1 MDAENA
7 FGGADVDP
15 GDCVEDGEGI
25 EDVVVVPLLGRG
37 SLRSAGG
44 TRRWDVHLP
53 WRGMIEEFGNGQLLR
68 Y

>member
-15 GDCVEDGEGI
+15 GDCVEDGEGV
-25 EDVVVVPLLGRG
+25 EEVVVVPLLGRG

-44 TRRWDVHLP
+44 MRRWDVHLL
-53 WRGMIEEFGNGQLLR
+53 WR
-68 Y
+68 